1 MKKLLKFVTEYI
13 NDIKRGEL
21 TLNSFLLTFLCIVII
36 RTVLEFV
43 FESGHF
49 LTLKSSFYYILVD
62 YVHIFISWLTLYAFI
77 SLILFYLT
85 PVSFINTFKVTL
97 HFFGI
102 IIIVP
107 ILDYFVFESGTIVY
121 NHSFDTF
128 WFSFLNTFNP
138 FVELAFATKGVRV
151 EIALVLIFAYA
162 FVYIESK
169 KHMKALLSVLLIYTI
184 IYMYGYLPAFYNFF
198 LDTRFEEIINNSF
211 LRTKSD
217 VQFNLY
223 IYLPLVLLL
232 LGVIF
237 KQFDKSMRDTIRDS
251 IRIERFT
258 IYLGLF
264 LFGFVMTLKNN
275 TIGWET
281 VNLFDVQKVCMA
293 ALALLFMFA
302 YSTVLNNIY
311 DVEIDK
317 ISNTKRPLVMQVI
330 TFEHCIE
337 LKNFYLFMALL
348 MALSINEHFF
358 VLSMLILSLSY
369 LYSAKPLRLK
379 RHFIFANMTLSCIAV
394 SVYLLGVTLFEGN
407 LTFINSDKTLLV
419 FIFVLFFISANIK
432 DIKDIRGDKKE
443 GVCTLPILLGE
454 AKTMLIIK
462 VSAFLCMVLF
472 LYLLG
477 FGAITLTALLGLMLF
492 MSLKLKN
499 SESYLLGL
507 QLIAL
512 MIYIF
517 IFLR

>member
-1 MKKLLKFVTEYI
+1 MLKFVTEYI
-13 NDIKRGEL
+13 NHIKRGEL
-21 TLNSFLLTFLCIVII
+21 TLNSFLLTFLSIVII

-49 LTLKSSFYYILVD
+49 LALKSSFYYILVD
-62 YVHIFISWLTLYAFI
+62 YAHIFISWLTLYAFI

-85 PVSFINTFKVTL
+85 PVSLTHTFKVTL
-97 HFFGI
+97 HFFGV

-107 ILDYFVFESGTIVY
+107 ILDYFVFETGTIVY
-121 NHSFDTF
+121 NYTFDTF

-138 FVELAFATKGVRV
+138 FIELAFATKGVRV
-151 EIALVLIFAYA
+151 EIALVLIFAYV

-169 KHMKALLSVLLIYTI
+169 KRMKALLSVVLIYTV
-184 IYMYGYLPAFYNFF
+184 IYAYGYLPAFYNFL
-198 LDTRFEEIINNSF
+198 LDTRFEEIMNNSF

-223 IYLPLVLLL
+223 IYLPLIVLLL
-232 LGVIF
+232 VLLF
-237 KQFDKSMRDTIRDS
+237 KQLDKGLKKAIQDS

-264 LFGFVMTLKNN
+264 LFGFVMTIKHNAL
-275 TIGWET
+275 GWDI
-281 VNLFDVQKVCMA
+281 VNLFDVQKVS
-293 ALALLFMFA
+293 LACLSLLFMFA
-302 YSTVLNNIY
+302 YSTVLNNIH
-311 DVEIDK
+311 DIEIDK

-330 TFEHCIE
+330 AFEHYSE
-337 LKNFYLFMALL
+337 LKNVYLFMALL
-348 MALSINEHFF
+348 MALGINEHFF
-358 VLSMLILSLSY
+358 VLSLLILSLSY

-379 RHFIFANMTLSCIAV
+379 RHFVFANITLSCIAV

-419 FIFVLFFISANIK
+419 FIFMLFFISANIK
-432 DIKDIRGDKKE
+432 DIKDISGDKKE
-443 GVCTLPILLGE
+443 GLCTLPILLGE

-462 VSAFLCMVLF
+462 VSAFVCMALF
-472 LYLLG
+472 LYLLD
-477 FGAITLTALLGLMLF
+477 FGVMILTALLAVMLAL
-492 MSLKLKN
+492 SLKLKN

-512 MIYIF
+512 LVYIF